1 MTLSSRTIVALP
13 GVAVNN
19 GLRDIVVLV
28 CAASAGV
35 HAALVPEHLAE
46 GGPLLGGAFAASAL
60 ALAVVAV
67 LARRPGREHWAV
79 SIAVAVLAANVLA
92 YVLSRTTGLPVL
104 IPEPE
109 EVDLL
114 GVVTTI
120 AEAVGVVSGV
130 LLITR
135 KEQS

>member
-1 MTLSSRTIVALP
+1 MTLSSGPMLARSAGSVNDALR
-13 GVAVNN
+13 GT
-19 GLRDIVVLV
+19 VVLV

-67 LARRPGREHWAV
+67 LARRPGRERRVV
-79 SIAVAVLAANVLA
+79 SVAVVVLVANALA
-92 YVLSRTTGLPVL
+92 YLLSRTTGLPLL
-104 IPEPE
+104 IPDPE

-114 GVVTTI
+114 GVATTL
-120 AEAVGVVSGV
+120 AEVVGAVAGV
-130 LLITR
+130 LLLTR